1 MQNKQG
7 PIFAWER
14 QTRCVASMRGTGIRL
29 GPSTTHPFLPRSPH
43 AMQKGHALAPHTG
56 YLEVHGVTFQGHVA
70 RHIRYIGHRVKL
82 ETNGGGGA
90 SDSVWNILKDI
101 LGVRPMT
108 ERNCTLTFKFC
119 PERCVCVHT
128 RARTHITTTKSPLR
142 SCSPPQRDCCPFEAP
157 TLLLRGP
164 DPALQGL
171 GHCSSLRPGGEDRAT
186 VQSSP
191 CGRSTAPSA
200 LPVGAAVKP
209 RLTLRRVWSVPFLAQ
224 SS

>member
-1 MQNKQG
+1 MSVAKGPVDHGWLSWGRCPSQHSHPAPSQG
-7 PIFAWER
+7 IVPAR
-14 QTRCVASMRGTGIRL
+14 LLTRSSPKWTDGHIKT
-29 GPSTTHPFLPRSPH
+29 PNSSTPPTQMSTH
-43 AMQKGHALAPHTG
+43 
-56 YLEVHGVTFQGHVA
+56 
-70 RHIRYIGHRVKL
+70 
-82 ETNGGGGA
+82 
-90 SDSVWNILKDI
+90 
-101 LGVRPMT
+101 
-108 ERNCTLTFKFC
+108 
-119 PERCVCVHT
+119 VCVHT

-191 CGRSTAPSA
+191 CGSTAPSA